1 MELMEIRD
9 SLLVPEKVQL
19 QSMGANYWSIS
30 LSNLMELINHFVAF
44 SFNQLVQL
52 QACKDEILKFEKL
65 RSDLLHR
72 IKSQALPEEG
82 NNGGP
87 PPLSKDKIKLIQL
100 IYGSV
105 RFILTRLGRVIN
117 MFDNL

>member
-1 MELMEIRD
+1 
-9 SLLVPEKVQL
+9 
-19 QSMGANYWSIS
+19 
-30 LSNLMELINHFVAF
+30 MELISNFVAF

-52 QACKDEILKFEKL
+52 QTCKDEILKFEKL

-72 IKSQALPEEG
+72 IKSQAAPEEG
-82 NNGGP
+82 INGGT
-87 PPLSKDKIKLIQL
+87 PPLSKDKINLISL

-117 MFDNL
+117 MFDNLQTMQKKKRMASSSMIKSKQPPAIRKIQQLES